1 MEKYETL
8 RIDVDKNDLEIINS
22 LLKEKENDIT
32 MEQIVSKLIKDVI
45 VFKGIP
51 PYIELPKDGPSK

>member
-1 MEKYETL
+1 MEKYETI

-22 LLKEKENDIT
+22 LLKENDIT
-32 MEQIVSKLIKDVI
+32 MEQFVSKLIKDVI

>member
-22 LLKEKENDIT
+22 LLKENDIT
-32 MEQIVSKLIKDVI
+32 MEQFVSKLIKDVI